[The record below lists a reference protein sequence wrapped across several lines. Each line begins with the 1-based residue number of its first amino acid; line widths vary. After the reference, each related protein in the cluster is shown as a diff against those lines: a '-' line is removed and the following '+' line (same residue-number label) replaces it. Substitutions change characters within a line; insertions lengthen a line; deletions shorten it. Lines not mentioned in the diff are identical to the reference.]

1 MLRVDNKTILA
12 VKIQSAFLVGARF
25 KHYFITIHF
34 FCYVSCFLQ
43 QCRGEAIILIITVSD
58 NVFDLFKRLNNTTP
72 VDIILNYGG
81 MVGGADYFAYKYGTE
96 FGLNIKS
103 VHTVKMPENYTLSFT
118 VPKFYMN
125 ATLKSAPK
133 KINKIIESIKNGE
146 QRIPK
151 KVKTRE
157 EQHFRNKSNW
167 YKIGQG
173 FHTTNACTKCGKC
186 ISVCPASNV
195 SLEENKITFGDK
207 CVACLGCYHRCPQKA
222 IQYHNKKKSFRYVNP
237 NVNENDIGKD
247 YKSQTN

>member
-1 MLRVDNKTILA
+1 MDDMNGILYFSSTGNSLYIAQMLRKSLGGQILYIPSYEGNGTEFD
-12 VKIQSAFLVGARF
+12 KI
-25 KHYFITIHF
+25 II
-34 FCYVSCFLQ
+34 VSPIYSYGLP
-43 QCRGEAIILIITVSD
+43 VH
-58 NVFDLFKRLNNTTP
+58 VFDLFKRLNNTTP

-173 FHTTNACTKCGKC
+173 FHTTDACTKCGKC
-186 ISVCPASNV
+186 ISVCPISNV
-195 SLEENKITFGDK
+195 SLEQNKITFGDK

-247 YKSQTN
+247 I